1 MRLKKCYKIFSP
13 KASGQELFRLKI
25 NQINILLKSNGI
37 DCHKIQ
43 TILVSQFQAKS
54 GEDYC

>member
-1 MRLKKCYKIFSP
+1 MFIKYFHQKQAAK
-13 KASGQELFRLKI
+13 ELFRLKI
-25 NQINILLKSNGI
+25 NQNNILLKSNGI

-43 TILVSQFQAKS
+43 TKLVSQFQAKS